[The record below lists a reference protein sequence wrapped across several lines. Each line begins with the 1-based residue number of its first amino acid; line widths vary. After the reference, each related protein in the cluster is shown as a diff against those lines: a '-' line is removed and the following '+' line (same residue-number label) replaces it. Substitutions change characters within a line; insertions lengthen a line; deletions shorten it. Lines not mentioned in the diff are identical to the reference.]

1 MGSLTTHIKEHN
13 ARMKQKHI
21 KKTNKRTSYDARNKQ
36 QRKHRNDTKEHNQT
50 QRRTTMKQ
58 EKNTTTNNKNNN
70 RDSKKKHT
78 MIMASS
84 LLCALFTLFRY
95 RSHRRFPVPL
105 SLQVYIPESAQ
116 AAGGSKG
123 SLQGQNER
131 GRVREGEKDYQLR
144 LRPPTQ
150 VTHKNTVLFTRAAK
164 THSVLLSHL
173 HNLL

>member
-21 KKTNKRTSYDARNKQ
+21 KKKNKRTSYDARNKQ
-36 QRKHRNDTKEHNQT
+36 QRKHINDTKEHNQT
-50 QRRTTMKQ
+50 QRRTTMKH
-58 EKNTTTNNKNNN
+58 EENTTTKKKNN

-105 SLQVYIPESAQ
+105 SLQVYIFRKAPRMQ
-116 AAGGSKG
+116 AAGGFPGFPLGKVRGGES
-123 SLQGQNER
+123 ER
-131 GRVREGEKDYQLR
+131 GR
-144 LRPPTQ
+144 
-150 VTHKNTVLFTRAAK
+150 
-164 THSVLLSHL
+164 
-173 HNLL
+173 